1 MPGTGCLSVVNGT
14 RVGSPGGEE
23 VLSNALAPG
32 GGSQRWSEPLA
43 RTKADPESDD
53 DEILRVALEA
63 ERGSTLVSSTG
74 TDSAEDDLTYTESNW
89 AVHKGRRSWRSTLLY
104 SSTTPIDEAH
114 SSFQQ
119 EG

>member
-1 MPGTGCLSVVNGT
+1 MP
-14 RVGSPGGEE
+14 E
-23 VLSNALAPG
+23 
-32 GGSQRWSEPLA
+32 QRA

-53 DEILRVALEA
+53 DEMLRAALEA
-63 ERGSTLVSSTG
+63 ERLSVLVSSTG

-89 AVHKGRRSWRSTLLY
+89 AVHKRRRSWPSTKLH
-104 SSTTPIDEAH
+104 SSATHIDEAH